1 MDFTLLIY
9 WTDFPLGGAMKPTT
23 DGRWA
28 HLACAIWIPGS
39 WKHSFHFWSFNYL
52 FIFSNALKIFQK
64 PAYLM
69 LREWNQLMGLVES
82 TRYFLFHFL
91 CSHTIMASFLCS
103 PSPSF
108 FLDICHLFYLYLER
122 ICLWQRS
129 HIFFILWNE
138 NCQNLYVKIFLLPLI
153 SCFVTG
159 PLEAIMYYLWSF
171 LWSLYS
177 SKFI

>member
-69 LREWNQLMGLVES
+69 LREWSQLMGLVES

-91 CSHTIMASFLCS
+91 CFHTIMASFLCS

-108 FLDICHLFYLYLER
+108 FLDICHRFYLYLGR

-129 HIFFILWNE
+129 HIYF
-138 NCQNLYVKIFLLPLI
+138 Y
-153 SCFVTG
+153 
-159 PLEAIMYYLWSF
+159 PLEWKLPKPLCQDFPASTNLLFCYRTVGSYCVLSVEF
-171 LWSLYS
+171 LMEPVF
-177 SKFI
+177 K